1 MARKIPDRWR
11 TNHQRRDQILREDVE
26 REFRSVRRSLDE
38 YRQCKAAAVLERER
52 LGESRQQ
59 LQDALD
65 AQKLIQEVAATVQ
78 TQANERIAAVVG
90 RALQTVFP
98 GCGYDFTIRFDRK
111 AGRTQARMVF
121 LKNGEETVPQDEDS
135 GGVVDVAAF
144 ALRVA
149 CLLFSGNRRFLELDE
164 PFAAVSKKSSGRVSS
179 LLLEL
184 SKELDVQI
192 LMVTHNEELEV
203 EGNDSK
209 TIQIDS

>member
-11 TNHQRRDQILREDVE
+11 TNRQRRDQIQREDVE
-26 REFRSVRRSLDE
+26 REFRSVRKALDE
-38 YRQCKAAAVLERER
+38 YKQCKATAILEREK
-52 LGESRQQ
+52 LAESRQQ
-59 LQDALD
+59 FQDALD
-65 AQKLIQEVAATVQ
+65 AQKLIQEVAAAVQ

-98 GCGYDFTIRFDRK
+98 GRGYDFTIRFDRK

-149 CLLFSGNRRFLELDE
+149 CLMFSGARRLLILDE
-164 PFAAVSKKSSGRVSS
+164 PFRCLSGRRTADAAQLV
-179 LLLEL
+179 EIL
-184 SKELDVQI
+184 SKELDIQI
-192 LMVTHNEELEV
+192 VLVTHSESMKVGKVLSF
-203 EGNDSK
+203 D
-209 TIQIDS
+209 